1 LNAYA
6 IEGGVM
12 LTFAQGEQAGRA
24 SAIAALLMAVSLLAA
39 SGAAAQDSGVRRIL
53 SPEETRECVC
63 MSDQIEAARGQ
74 LDPLEQEFKRVDELV
89 ERARAT
95 VNTDDTAEV
104 DSFRRLYG
112 RREALRQQLNAERN
126 SQLGGV
132 ITRYNQQCANQR
144 MLKLN
149 VDAVRADPNACAR

>member
-1 LNAYA
+1 
-6 IEGGVM
+6 M
-12 LTFAQGEQAGRA
+12 LIFMQGARA
-24 SAIAALLMAVSLLAA
+24 DRTSAITALLMAVSLLA
-39 SGAAAQDSGVRRIL
+39 SSSAAAQDSNIRRIL

-63 MSDQIEAARGQ
+63 MSDQIETARSKI
-74 LDPLEQEFKRVDELV
+74 DPLEQEFKRLDELV
-89 ERARAT
+89 ERARPA
-95 VNTDDTAEV
+95 VNTEDQAEV

-112 RREALRQQLNAERN
+112 RREALRQQLQAERN

-132 ITRYNQQCANQR
+132 ISRYNQQCANQR

>member
-1 LNAYA
+1 M
-6 IEGGVM
+6 V
-12 LTFAQGEQAGRA
+12 A
-24 SAIAALLMAVSLLAA
+24 SLGAP
-39 SGAAAQDSGVRRIL
+39 SGAVAQDSNIRRIL

-63 MSDQIEAARGQ
+63 MSDQIEAARSQ
-74 LDPLEQEFKRVDELV
+74 LDPLEQEFKRLDELV
-89 ERARAT
+89 ERARPT
-95 VNTDDTAEV
+95 VNTEDQAEV

-112 RREALRQQLNAERN
+112 RREALRLQLQAQRN

-132 ITRYNQQCANQR
+132 ISRYNQQCANQR